1 MIVAKLQDTRIQK
14 SIALLYTSNKYLEFD
29 IKKYNTIYIN
39 SKIMKYLGIS
49 LTKHVQDLYEEN

>member
-14 SIALLYTSNKYLEFD
+14 SIALLYTTNKYLEFD

>member
-1 MIVAKLQDTRIQK
+1 MFVAKLQDTRIQK